1 MLAEGVGVAVRDRKQ
16 SDDEDIESNLI
27 DIRRYLQ
34 THARTTAR
42 PEPTEKEEPSAW
54 ETYRHAEYSDGH
66 RPRFS
71 RSDLVLIV
79 LILALAALVAIFV
92 IY

>member
-1 MLAEGVGVAVRDRKQ
+1 VAVRDRK
-16 SDDEDIESNLI
+16 SPEDADIESNLI

-34 THARTTAR
+34 THARSAPP
-42 PEPTEKEEPSAW
+42 PEETDAGEPSAW

-71 RSDLVLIV
+71 RTDLILVVLV
-79 LILALAALVAIFV
+79 LALAALLAVFV
-92 IY
+92 LY

>member
-1 MLAEGVGVAVRDRKQ
+1 MRERK
-16 SDDEDIESNLI
+16 SPEDADIESNLI

-34 THARTTAR
+34 THARSTMSHEDEDAT
-42 PEPTEKEEPSAW
+42 EPSAW

-71 RSDLVLIV
+71 RTDLILIV
-79 LILALAALVAIFV
+79 LVLVLGGLLAVFV
-92 IY
+92 LY

>member
-1 MLAEGVGVAVRDRKQ
+1 VRDRK
-16 SDDEDIESNLI
+16 SEDEDIESNLI

-34 THARTTAR
+34 THARSTAAS
-42 PEPTEKEEPSAW
+42 EPTEAEEPSAW
-54 ETYRHAEYSDGH
+54 ETYRHAEYADGH

-71 RSDLVLIV
+71 RTDLILIV
-79 LILALAALVAIFV
+79 LMLALAALVAVFI

>member
-1 MLAEGVGVAVRDRKQ
+1 MDVREGKSPEDA
-16 SDDEDIESNLI
+16 DIESNLI

-34 THARTTAR
+34 THARSTTPQDDDDAAD
-42 PEPTEKEEPSAW
+42 PSAW
-54 ETYRHAEYSDGH
+54 ETYRHAEYADGN

-71 RSDLVLIV
+71 RTDLILLVLV
-79 LILALAALVAIFV
+79 LALGGLLAVFV

>member
-1 MLAEGVGVAVRDRKQ
+1 MAVEGAGVAVRDRKQ
-16 SDDEDIESNLI
+16 PEDADIESNLI

-34 THARTTAR
+34 THARSPAP
-42 PEPTEKEEPSAW
+42 PEDSDAGEPSAW

-71 RSDLVLIV
+71 RTDLILIILVLA
-79 LILALAALVAIFV
+79 LGGLLAVFV
-92 IY
+92 FY